1 MKTLSVLALIQLA
14 LLAFLAVKLS
24 TLEQS
29 ISGGELGAFAADATA
44 GDRVGHVE
52 TMPPQGAWEA
62 SLRRIVREEMAAAA
76 RAGMAPTPPEAT
88 YAGAA
93 PAAPLPNPQHL
104 AAVSSQ
110 LDYFIGVGSISP
122 SEMAALQSSIA
133 RLDDA
138 GRRTMLGKLVRAINT
153 GALKGEL

>member
-29 ISGGELGAFAADATA
+29 ISSAEPGAVAADATA

-52 TMPPQGAWEA
+52 TMPAQVAWEA
-62 SLRRIVREEMAAAA
+62 SLRRIVREEMAAVA
-76 RAGMAPTPPEAT
+76 RAGTAPTPPEAT

-93 PAAPLPNPQHL
+93 PAAPPTNPQHL

-110 LDYFIGVGSISP
+110 LDYFIGVGSISQ
-122 SEMAALQSSIA
+122 SEMASLQSSIA

-138 GRRTMLGKLVRAINT
+138 GRRQMLGKLVRAINT